1 MPASTLAIDINLYIS
16 SDATSITITDD
27 TQNWGTD
34 GIDKSNILVA
44 TLEIY
49 DDELYTT
56 LLHTEDIVDIL
67 GVDGSV
73 EIDISDFDTP
83 TETGTTLPNGV
94 YGYKLYYTHNVVG
107 FDSPVVKTDGVFFS
121 TRLLEQGINDDLL
134 ELLTGVQAYNYKMDF
149 PKLEELRRRDN
160 ILFAIEAAEFLS
172 QIDNVKTL
180 IDFSERLE

>member
-1 MPASTLAIDINLYIS
+1 MAKSDLVIDINLYIS

-27 TQNWGTD
+27 TQAWGTD

-56 LLHTEDIVDIL
+56 LLHTEDVVDIL

-73 EIDISDFDTP
+73 EIDIADFSESSP
-83 TETGTTLPNGV
+83 GTELPNGV
-94 YGYKLYYTHNVVG
+94 YGYKLSYTHNVVG
-107 FDSPVVKTDGVFFS
+107 FDSPVTKDDGVFFS

-134 ELLTGVQAYNYKMDF
+134 DLLTGVQAYNYKMDF

-172 QIDNVKTL
+172 QIDNVKSL